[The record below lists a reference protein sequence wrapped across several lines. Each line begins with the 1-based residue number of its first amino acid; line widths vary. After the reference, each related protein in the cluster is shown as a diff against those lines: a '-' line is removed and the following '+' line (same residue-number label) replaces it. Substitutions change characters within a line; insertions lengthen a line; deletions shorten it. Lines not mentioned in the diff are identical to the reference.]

1 MSGRGAYYKAKYGGG
16 GRGRGGGGGNHSS
29 GGSNR
34 MDTHHSST
42 TESNTASS
50 SPTTRT
56 LPISELEHTLQRIDG
71 APYGAYKQL
80 QDAIY
85 RSDGPIP
92 FSLEIV
98 HAQSDAYAAP
108 SRALIQLPLSSC
120 ANIPVELLS
129 NKIRRIALADF
140 MSRRFVTL
148 CAAKGADVKEGGGGW
163 SGAKGGDVQMDKP
176 SQHVLE
182 RTNVQIIITS
192 SAASTSSSSSSSS
205 SSGNNYVDGYIEA
218 RFTVGL
224 PARGRSIEGRW
235 AATILTKT
243 VPSLAL
249 DSLRWCALDTQAAT
263 LHVQCV
269 EDQHVLRSMLADAR

>member
-1 MSGRGAYYKAKYGGG
+1 MVEMSGRGAYYKAKYGGG

-34 MDTHHSST
+34 MDTHQST
-42 TESNTASS
+42 TESTAASSSS

-92 FSLEIV
+92 FSLQIV

-108 SRALIQLPLSSC
+108 SRAWIQLPLSSC

-129 NKIRRIALADF
+129 NKILRIALADF
-140 MSRRFVTL
+140 MARRFVTL

-192 SAASTSSSSSSSS
+192 SAASSSTSSSNS
-205 SSGNNYVDGYIEA
+205 NNYVDGYIEA